1 MLMKLRN
8 LLVLGALL
16 LAGSASAAIVERQK
30 PAIEPIEVKTDGTYM
45 YMYNVSAQKF
55 FLGANDWDTRASV
68 GDKGFKMWFNQEIVE
83 GAEWD
88 GKTVQWMDSVETRSG
103 NKLNVFM
110 ENANGNLYVD
120 NSGVSNRLFELET
133 VGDKTYRLKVGTSIN
148 GLNTDYN
155 AETYAPNIYIG
166 CKNVNPEGA
175 SEDTRLYWN
184 LSVDGEGV
192 QLDWQ
197 FITVEGYEAHLAAM
211 DVYNLAQN
219 LKALVES
226 AQAEGLDVAAQEAVY
241 NNVDATT
248 EELEAA
254 IAAVQDVLAKQEE
267 QKVDPLNPVDK
278 TSSIVN
284 PNMDTKDGW
293 TTIDGVQNRALHT
306 NVTTGAYTAET
317 LPAYEH
323 WNGSAYTGK
332 FYQVIEGLPNGL
344 YKLTAAVMGDQ
355 KPAAEG
361 TGLYLYANDQK
372 TPVVSNVPA
381 YYSVFAEVVDNTIEI
396 GWTAE
401 IAYSA
406 WISSDTYSL
415 LYFGNKGEAS
425 YAGAVKGLVNDAL
438 PTFDGREAEMTVGLL
453 DTYKATLNGLTAA
466 DLVGVNAAIASISQA
481 VADVQTNIDGWVA
494 YEAEIV
500 RGNETRTSTSYNQNT
515 TEMKKLA
522 GYVARTAPT
531 ILKNKAL
538 STEELLAEVASL
550 TEMIEDAIFNGLQD
564 NSDVTDVYLTN
575 ARYDDG
581 ITGWLGSWTA
591 VNYGCMEAYETDWDA
606 YQIVNKAPQ
615 GVYEVSLQGFYRV
628 KRGDEA
634 YNMYLNGQQTCPGHV
649 YVNNHLNEVKCV
661 FTEPVKHDEGYI
673 YTNIGTGPES
683 NPSAFVDAATGDS
696 IFFPNDMQTAGEAFT
711 AGMYV
716 ASANG
721 LVAQEGD
728 QLRIGVKGKK
738 QTATWV
744 IWDNFKMIFRG
755 KQIAYTKPYLT
766 EAIEVAK
773 ANLQNGMDK
782 DTKALLETALTN
794 GEAAM
799 SSEDRDVVFN
809 ALVAIYAAND
819 SVNSSAELFAELKAA
834 VTKIENAIMQYSDGA
849 GTAALTAAS
858 DLSEQIQKGVNNS
871 SLTKAEAAE
880 LLAKVDPAIV
890 ALVIGE
896 GPFSDD
902 NPRELTE
909 LLSCPSFEDETGAAS
924 AAGWTG
930 ANGATGSYAYEF
942 FQKTFDIYQEI
953 VGVPNGTYRLT
964 VSAFERQG
972 SSVNDYD
979 TYQVNPD
986 TATTFLYAVS
996 GENTYQQAVDRLAS
1010 AAMLGNVLGLEGLT
1024 GADTLQNVEE
1034 GADSIMYVPNTMAAG
1049 ANFFNDYE
1057 EYGCEL
1063 YANVTDGTLRIG
1075 MKKEVQAA
1083 NDWVMMDNFQLYY
1096 LGTESAHG
1104 VGELV
1109 LGTDA
1114 KVVKSEVFS
1123 VGGARVNKLQ
1133 KGLNIIRRTH
1143 ADGRVTMQKLYVK

>member
-30 PAIEPIEVKTDGTYM
+30 PALPEPITPYTDGVTSM
-45 YMYNVSAQKF
+45 YMYNVGAEKF
-55 FLGANDWDTRASV
+55 FCAGNSWGTQTSI
-68 GDKGFKMWFNQEIVE
+68 GDE
-83 GAEWD
+83 GYRVYFEQHVVDAAAGWD
-88 GKTVQWMDSVETRSG
+88 GTTVLFKDSCLAKNGSI
-103 NKLNVFM
+103 LNVFFDNTDGGCFVDRGSQPNLYWKLEKNADNNYYRLSM
-110 ENANGNLYVD
+110 AECNDSYQAWQVDAHPGTYWGWDAANGTV
-120 NSGVSNRLFELET
+120 VSSF
-133 VGDKTYRLKVGTSIN
+133 
-148 GLNTDYN
+148 LNP
-155 AETYAPNIYIG
+155 A
-166 CKNVNPEGA
+166 V
-175 SEDTRLYWN
+175 
-184 LSVDGEGV
+184 EGV
-192 QLDWQ
+192 HVDWG
-197 FITVEGYEAHLAAM
+197 FCTVAAYDAYKVII
-211 DVYNLAQN
+211 DVYNVAQN
-219 LKALVES
+219 LKALIET

-254 IAAVQDVLAKQEE
+254 IAAVQDALAKQEE
-267 QKVDPLNPVDK
+267 QKVDPMNPVDK

-284 PNMDTKDGW
+284 PTMEDTSGW
-293 TTIDGVQNRALHT
+293 TSIEGVQNRATHT

-323 WNGSAYTGK
+323 WNNGAYTGK

-355 KPAAEG
+355 EPAAEG

-381 YYSVFAEVVDNTIEI
+381 YYDVFAEVVDNTIEI

-401 IAYSA
+401 IAHSQ

-415 LYFGNKGEAS
+415 LYYGNKGADT
-425 YAGAVKGLVNDAL
+425 YAGAVTGLVNANIAK
-438 PTFDGREAEMTVGLL
+438 FDGREAEMTVDLL
-453 DTYKATLNGLTAA
+453 DTYKATLNGLVAA
-466 DLVGVNAAIASISQA
+466 DLAGLNAAIATIAEAQA
-481 VADVQTNIDGWVA
+481 AVQTNIDGWVA
-494 YEAEIV
+494 YEAEIA
-500 RGNETRTSTSYNQNT
+500 RGNETRASTSYNQNT
-515 TEMKKLA
+515 AEMRALIA
-522 GYVARTAPT
+522 YVTRTAPT

-538 STEELLAEVASL
+538 STEELLAEVAKL
-550 TEMIEDAIFNGLQD
+550 TALIEDAILNGLQPD
-564 NSDVTDVYLTN
+564 SDVTDVYLTN
-575 ARYDDG
+575 ARYDEG
-581 ITGWLGSWTA
+581 TTGWQGNWTA
-591 VNYGCMEAYETDWDA
+591 VNYGCMEAYELEWDA
-606 YQIVNKAPQ
+606 YQIVNNAPQ

-628 KRGDEA
+628 ARGDEA

-721 LVAQEGD
+721 LVAQKGD

-766 EAIEVAK
+766 EAIEAAK

-799 SSEDRDVVFN
+799 SSEDEDVVFD

-834 VTKIENAIMQYSDGA
+834 VNKIENAMMQYSDGA
-849 GTAALTAAS
+849 GTAALTAAT

-896 GPFSDD
+896 GPFTDD
-902 NPRELTE
+902 NPRDLTE

-924 AAGWTG
+924 TAGWTG
-930 ANGATGSYAYEF
+930 ADGGALGSLAYEF

-972 SSVNDYD
+972 STVNDYD

-1010 AAMLGNVLGLEGLT
+1010 AAMLGNVLGLEGLA
-1024 GADTLQNVEE
+1024 GADTLKDVEE
-1034 GADSIMYVPNTMAAG
+1034 GADSIMYVPNNMAAG

-1075 MKKEVQAA
+1075 MKKEVQAS